1 MSTLRTDNLQTT
13 DSSFTIAV
21 SNLANV
27 STNDQFIT
35 NLQGTGAGKGANL
48 VGALD
53 SSGNPT
59 TVQALLSGLGAD
71 STLVA
76 SVAAVRL
83 LPASFLGVAET
94 KGYYTGVAGG
104 SGRYAPDLTDTTSAD
119 DGFLVLVS
127 TGGVR
132 RKLIY
137 TDKVTVKQAG
147 ARGDYTKVSNT
158 GTDDGTRLKLCHTN
172 TPRGVTIYYPLGL
185 YLTSTTILMN
195 GGSSVEFQSRA
206 TSTDEAKCAIVG
218 TRALDGVVKTQVG
231 DTTFSTK
238 IVNMVVTR
246 QTGTWASS
254 ARGLI
259 VSGVDQQVFED
270 CASFRH
276 GIAVHVNGQLNPTFS
291 RLNTWMVSGVHL
303 KISECVE
310 PRFNNCR
317 FGRNGGVDIASD
329 AYVLID
335 GATGI
340 QVDTVDF
347 TACQFNQSGSLTNSV
362 LRVTNYNN
370 PNGIITFTGC
380 HMEGW
385 GTYVV
390 NIDTTT
396 PRLQRVKF
404 NGCTITSGTAAQF
417 TGGTLSSVEDW
428 QLVGCTIA
436 ATLTFQ
442 NAISTSMVGGQLSGN
457 LVIDGGKNIITGV
470 RITGNATFVGAS
482 GKLTFTNNQVS
493 GAVSDSFTGSK
504 IVINNI

>member
-1 MSTLRTDNLQTT
+1 MSTLRVDNLQTT

-21 SNLANV
+21 ADLADV
-27 STNDQFIT
+27 ATDSQFIAD
-35 NLQGTGAGKGANL
+35 LQGTGVGKGANL

-53 SSGNPT
+53 SNNNST
-59 TVQALLSGLGAD
+59 TVQSILSGIGAT

-94 KGYYTGVAGG
+94 VGYYSGVAGG
-104 SGRYAPDLTDTTSAD
+104 AGRYVPDLADITSAD
-119 DGFLVLVS
+119 DGFLVLISV
-127 TGGVR
+127 GGVR

-137 TDKVTVKQAG
+137 SDKVSVKQAG

-158 GTDDGTRLKLCHTN
+158 GTDDGVRLQLCHTN
-172 TPRGVTIYYPLGL
+172 TPRGVTIFYPLGL
-185 YLTSTTILMN
+185 YYTTTTILMN
-195 GGSSVEFQSRA
+195 GGNSVEFQSRA

-218 TRALDGVVKTQVG
+218 ASALDGVVKTQVG

-238 IVNMVVTR
+238 VVNMVVTR
-246 QTGTWASS
+246 QTGAFASS

-276 GIAVHVNGQLNPTFS
+276 GICVHVNGQLNPTFS
-291 RLNTWMVSGVHL
+291 RLNTWMCTGNHL

-317 FGRNGGVDIASD
+317 FGRNGGVDLVSD
-329 AYVLID
+329 SYVLID
-335 GATGI
+335 GAAGI

-347 TACQFNQSGSLTNSV
+347 TACQFNQSGTLTNAV
-362 LRVTNYNN
+362 IRFVNYNN
-370 PNGIITFTGC
+370 PNGIFTFTGC

-385 GTYVV
+385 GTYVLS
-390 NIDTTT
+390 IDASS
-396 PRLQRVKF
+396 PRVQRVKLV
-404 NGCTITSGTAAQF
+404 GCTVTSGTAAQF
-417 TGGTLSSVEDW
+417 SGGTLSSIEDL

-442 NAISTSMVGGQLSGN
+442 NSISASVTGGQLSGN
-457 LVIDGGKNIITGV
+457 LVIDGGSTIVTGL
-470 RITGNATFVGAS
+470 RITGNATFVGAV
-482 GKLTFTNNQVS
+482 GKLTFTSNQIS
-493 GAVSDSFTGSK
+493 GSVNDTFTGTK
-504 IVINNI
+504 IVINNL